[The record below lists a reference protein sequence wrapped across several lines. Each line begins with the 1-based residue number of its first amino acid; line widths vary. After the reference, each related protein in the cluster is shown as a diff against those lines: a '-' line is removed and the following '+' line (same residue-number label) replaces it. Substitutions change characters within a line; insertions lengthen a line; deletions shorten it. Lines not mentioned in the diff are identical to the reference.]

1 MGTVMRDDTSQRSHR
16 LAVTQPVHPTTTTTR
31 SPRTA
36 DGQGRGCA
44 GPDEPCYPSLTAL
57 TGMWSSALYNRPRM
71 GADAIGPTGRLAMT
85 LRVTRVTS
93 SLALARDRGYDGQRM
108 GVDTVQPSRRLA
120 HPTTRLPDYPT
131 TRLPDYPT
139 TRLPATRLPRA
150 ASRSADHATE
160 GRSAPVLSAAPS
172 IRVAPS
178 RHASVPPTVDLVG
191 RHQQPKTPTAAYACR
206 RRDARQRRHGIQD

>member
-120 HPTTRLPDYPT
+120 HPTTRLPDTRLPDYPT

-139 TRLPATRLPRA
+139 TRLPDYPTTRLP
-150 ASRSADHATE
+150 DY
-160 GRSAPVLSAAPS
+160 
-172 IRVAPS
+172 
-178 RHASVPPTVDLVG
+178 PTTRLPDY
-191 RHQQPKTPTAAYACR
+191 PTTRLPDYP
-206 RRDARQRRHGIQD
+206 RRDYPTQTTRPTRDYPTTRLGPVGAGAERGTIDPRGTQPPRI

>member
-1 MGTVMRDDTSQRSHR
+1 MPACLFAARAADCVLMGTVMRDDTSQRSHR

-108 GVDTVQPSRRLA
+108 GADTVQPSRRLA
-120 HPTTRLPDYPT
+120 HPT
-131 TRLPDYPT
+131 
-139 TRLPATRLPRA
+139 TRLPRA

-160 GRSAPVLSAAPS
+160 GRSAPVLSAAPL

-178 RHASVPPTVDLVG
+178 RHASVRPTADLVG
-191 RHQQPKTPTAAYACR
+191 RHQQRNTPTAAYACR